1 MTGSALNSTI
11 STLRGV
17 WWALQLQGRAL
28 AERASDRLRPDLD
41 HRPTRHLAI
50 RRSRWLRRALMVG
63 GAGAVAAFAACGVVW
78 WQLGSG
84 PISIDVMTPW
94 LTPAIEERLG
104 GHHRIEVGGTMLERD
119 EVGRSALRLRDIV
132 VRDAQG
138 TVVASAPKAEV
149 GIASLGLLSGRVQTD
164 RMSLIGAEMALRIEP
179 NGNVNLLA
187 GAGKPAVEAPATTS
201 SIPSTGALVA
211 KAESARL
218 PPVEVA
224 SSPLAA
230 VLAWIDKLD
239 SLGLDGGSLAE
250 IGLKD
255 CTLVVED

>member
-1 MTGSALNSTI
+1 AVRRSPWPRRCVLVGSA
-11 STLRGV
+11 V
-17 WWALQLQGRAL
+17 
-28 AERASDRLRPDLD
+28 
-41 HRPTRHLAI
+41 
-50 RRSRWLRRALMVG
+50 
-63 GAGAVAAFAACGVVW
+63 AGAAVVSCGVVW

-84 PISIDVMTPW
+84 PISVDVMTPW
-94 LTPAIEERLG
+94 LTSALEERLG
-104 GHHRIEVGGTMLERD
+104 GQHRIEVGGTMLERD
-119 EVGRSALRLRDIV
+119 EVGHSALRLRDIV

-149 GIASLGLLSGRVQTD
+149 GIAGLGLLSGRVQTD

-179 NGNVNLLA
+179 NGSVNIFT
-187 GAGKPAVEAPATTS
+187 GAGKPALDARATTS
-201 SIPSTGALVA
+201 SIASTSALA
-211 KAESARL
+211 AQPENAPL

-255 CTLVVED
+255 CTLVVEDQRYGKRWTFEHINLSLTRPREGGVAFAVNSTGA